1 MTTFGKTGIE
11 LGGGGRMSDDVP
23 PRVLPHPVRCEDCEN
38 SIRALRACR
47 LDPLHGWPG
56 VKGLGC
62 LYWRERRDE
71 K

>member
-1 MTTFGKTGIE
+1 MTPAGR
-11 LGGGGRMSDDVP
+11 GGE

-47 LDPLHGWPG
+47 FDRLHEWPE
-56 VKGLGC
+56 VKPQGC
-62 LYWRERRDE
+62 LYYHERRDD

>member
-1 MTTFGKTGIE
+1 
-11 LGGGGRMSDDVP
+11 MSDDVP
-23 PRVLPHPVRCEDCEN
+23 PHVLPRPVRCEDCEN

-47 LDPLHGWPG
+47 YDPLHGWPE
-56 VKGLGC
+56 VKELGC